1 LNWYLS
7 ERFVL
12 RTSYRYYFDDWG
24 INSHTATVEL
34 PIKLSDKFTI
44 YPSYRYYN
52 QTAADYFAPYEAH
65 LSTDEFYTSDYD
77 LSEYAANQYGFG
89 ISYTDIF
96 AKVHVSTFGLKSI
109 DLKFY
114 QYDRDTTFSFSMVSA
129 GFKFVMD

>member
-1 LNWYLS
+1 MYQILLLYDFQLADDIERLPDARTKIALGGRLNWYLS

-65 LSTDEFYTSDYD
+65 LSTDEFLYVR
-77 LSEYAANQYGFG
+77 L
-89 ISYTDIF
+89 
-96 AKVHVSTFGLKSI
+96 
-109 DLKFY
+109 
-114 QYDRDTTFSFSMVSA
+114 
-129 GFKFVMD
+129 